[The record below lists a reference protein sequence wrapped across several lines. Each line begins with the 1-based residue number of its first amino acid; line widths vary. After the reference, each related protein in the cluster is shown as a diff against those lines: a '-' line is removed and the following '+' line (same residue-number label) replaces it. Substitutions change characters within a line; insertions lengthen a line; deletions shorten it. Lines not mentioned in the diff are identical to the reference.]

1 MKLCS
6 PLIGFSVIPDL
17 VAALLIKP
25 LESAQPGSKLIKGSP
40 QAVCVLPHLSSSA
53 ERCAQQPSQ
62 AMEALVSQD
71 VLSRLVGH
79 LEERASR
86 DSVDGPIEG
95 LSE

>member
-1 MKLCS
+1 MKLCI
-6 PLIGFSVIPDL
+6 PLIGFIVIPDL
-17 VAALLIKP
+17 VAALLIEP

-53 ERCAQQPSQ
+53 ERRAQQPSQ
-62 AMEALVSQD
+62 AMEAPVSED

-86 DSVDGPIEG
+86 DSVGGPI
-95 LSE
+95 